1 MTNYSQFEILC
12 FLIVEICGMAADVG
26 KCGHVRTIW
35 LQLLSVW
42 EAVQY
47 LHALKGVGLLQ
58 LRRAHTH
65 TTIYKYTNTNNNR
78 RTSAHILKAK

>member
-1 MTNYSQFEILC
+1 MWNGGRCRQ
-12 FLIVEICGMAADVG
+12 
-26 KCGHVRTIW
+26 CGHVRTIW

-65 TTIYKYTNTNNNR
+65 THTQPCTNTH
-78 RTSAHILKAK
+78 TQTIIDEQVHTY